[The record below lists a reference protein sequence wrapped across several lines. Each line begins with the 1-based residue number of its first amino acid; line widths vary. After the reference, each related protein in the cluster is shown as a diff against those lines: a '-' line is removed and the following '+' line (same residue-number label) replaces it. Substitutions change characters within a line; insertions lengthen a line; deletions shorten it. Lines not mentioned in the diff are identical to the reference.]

1 MWGYRS
7 FAKEDVPVRETT
19 GYRKPEMADCRTTI
33 VRITPVNHP
42 QQTNRI
48 PTVGILRGKGENL
61 EDLQFP
67 WFYGISM
74 CMQRRKDEH
83 IHNSVSD
90 QIKKKGLQGRK
101 YSRVMEMIGDALR
114 VNGMHLDGHR
124 FYDYGVVLCVECGG
138 IAEAEKIA
146 ELIRK
151 ATSRPIRQKYPELW
165 KMPSLWNQSPC
176 IVEGKMDPENME
188 KIEEYYRNLKSR

>member
-1 MWGYRS
+1 MSTYTIALATRLKRKVFRAGNI
-7 FAKEDVPVRETT
+7 PV
-19 GYRKPEMADCRTTI
+19 
-33 VRITPVNHP
+33 
-42 QQTNRI
+42 
-48 PTVGILRGKGENL
+48 
-61 EDLQFP
+61 
-67 WFYGISM
+67 
-74 CMQRRKDEH
+74 
-83 IHNSVSD
+83 
-90 QIKKKGLQGRK
+90 
-101 YSRVMEMIGDALR
+101 
-114 VNGMHLDGHR
+114 
-124 FYDYGVVLCVECGG
+124 CVECGG

>member
-1 MWGYRS
+1 MNY
-7 FAKEDVPVRETT
+7 
-19 GYRKPEMADCRTTI
+19 
-33 VRITPVNHP
+33 P
-42 QQTNRI
+42 QQTKRI
-48 PTVGILRGKGENL
+48 PTVGILRRKGGDP
-61 EDLQFP
+61 EDLQFL
-67 WFYGISM
+67 WFYDISM

-101 YSRVMEMIGDALR
+101 YSR
-114 VNGMHLDGHR
+114 R

-176 IVEGKMDPENME
+176 IVEGKMDPENIE

>member
-1 MWGYRS
+1 MSTYTIALATRLKRKVFRAGNI
-7 FAKEDVPVRETT
+7 PV
-19 GYRKPEMADCRTTI
+19 D
-33 VRITPVNHP
+33 
-42 QQTNRI
+42 
-48 PTVGILRGKGENL
+48 
-61 EDLQFP
+61 
-67 WFYGISM
+67 
-74 CMQRRKDEH
+74 
-83 IHNSVSD
+83 
-90 QIKKKGLQGRK
+90 
-101 YSRVMEMIGDALR
+101 VMEMIDDALR
-114 VNGMHLDGHR
+114 VNGTHLDGHR

-176 IVEGKMDPENME
+176 IIEGKMDPENIE